1 MNAVDTNVLIYAHD
15 PRDPEKQAIAVSLIE
30 SLADA
35 VLLWQV
41 ACEYVSV
48 SKKLEPFGYSREQ
61 AWQDVQELRLV
72 WDAVLPS
79 WDVADRAQ
87 QLLDRIQPV
96 ILGCNDSGG
105 VSGGW
110 GCKDILRELFGIR
123 PNRRFGNREP
133 VCANPVIAV
142 GLVVTEGK
150 THESAFQCFRRIALC
165 CDCCRGTGRRA

>member
-87 QLLDRIQPV
+87 QLLDQYSLSYWDAMILAACLEAGAARIYSE
-96 ILGCNDSGG
+96 NFSGYDRIEG
-105 VSGGW
+105 LEIV
-110 GCKDILRELFGIR
+110 
-123 PNRRFGNREP
+123 
-133 VCANPVIAV
+133 NPFAP
-142 GLVVTEGK
+142 T
-150 THESAFQCFRRIALC
+150 R
-165 CDCCRGTGRRA
+165 

>member
-48 SKKLEPFGYSREQ
+48 SRSWSLSGIQEQ

-72 WDAVLPS
+72 WDAVLPG
-79 WDVADRAQ
+79 WDVADR
-87 QLLDRIQPV
+87 V
-96 ILGCNDSGG
+96 
-105 VSGGW
+105 
-110 GCKDILRELFGIR
+110 
-123 PNRRFGNREP
+123 PNSFWIDTACHIGM
-133 VCANPVIAV
+133 
-142 GLVVTEGK
+142 
-150 THESAFQCFRRIALC
+150 Q
-165 CDCCRGTGRRA
+165 